1 LGSVLDQAGYEAEN
15 QTAFVNLQFLVGPRI
30 DVFATTMYNSARATV
45 KDFVYDASNIIP
57 GTALPAGAL
66 DFPLMSSSFAGFSD
80 LDYRTITQTV
90 GANFRA
96 TNNILVNS
104 TLSFGDLNDAQ
115 PFLYDTTGSR
125 VGFYVGMSWI
135 F

>member
-1 LGSVLDQAGYEAEN
+1 MLDQAGYEAEN
-15 QTAFVNLQFLVGPRI
+15 QTAFVNLQFLVGPHV

-104 TLSFGDLNDAQ
+104 TLSFGDLNDAK